1 MFMLNTAKIREIYA
15 KIQSQLFYMIPERWD
30 QILLYASVIEQVN
43 HLQTGEMFFYY
54 YPKGLLK
61 RNPINVYE
69 VPSKFNVKEEAYLQ
83 LADHL
88 YDTIK
93 LLREEFEKANERVW
107 TNFTLVIADGKFHI
121 EYAYEDLIGSKYS
134 SYDRHIIWK
143 CKYLDFPI
151 ERLSKK
157 DRKMVWE
164 YLQEERFKNPEVQS
178 ITERIYQKNIH
189 NSISYDKNEIP
200 QIQNVETEPSISL
213 EKRKVLNTQRVDS
226 YELYKQKQAPVY
238 GQYRKQKKEDKYVKV
253 DQKVDDKYLAYKR
266 EKERQKEEIDEEGQ
280 KNQILNFLKE
290 EHCNKG

>member
-1 MFMLNTAKIREIYA
+1 MLNTAKIREIYA

-83 LADHL
+83 LADRL

-93 LLREEFEKANERVW
+93 LLRAEFERANERVW
-107 TNFTLVIADGKFHI
+107 TNLTLVIADGKFHI
-121 EYAYEDLIGSKYS
+121 EYAYDDLIGSKYS

-143 CKYLDFPI
+143 CKYLEFPI

-164 YLQEERFKNPEVQS
+164 YLQEERFKNPEVQN

-189 NSISYDKNEIP
+189 NSISYDKNEVS
-200 QIQNVETEPSISL
+200 QIERVEKEASVVL
-213 EKRKVLNTQRVDS
+213 EKRKVLSTQRVDP
-226 YELYKQKQAPVY
+226 YEAYKQKQAPVY
-238 GQYRKQKKEDKYVKV
+238 GQYRKQKKEDKYMKV
-253 DQKVDDKYLAYKR
+253 DQPIDDKYLAYKR
-266 EKERQKEEIDEEGQ
+266 EKERQKEEISDVEQ

>member
-1 MFMLNTAKIREIYA
+1 MLNTAKIREIYA

>member
-1 MFMLNTAKIREIYA
+1 MLNTAKIREIYA

-213 EKRKVLNTQRVDS
+213 ETRKVLNTQRVDS